1 MKRVEDEL
9 SVRGCGIH
17 IVCTDLA
24 KIDEVRRHVLDWLHQ
39 LKIDQ
44 YVESAAGQTGSN
56 PMIEFRLQPDFANQ
70 LAPECDTTQICQNLN
85 LDTHKNSCD
94 LEREILL
101 AMLVGP
107 IPFEFP
113 SFEEVESCVR
123 MRKAIVEAARK
134 TALAFATAAA
144 ERPADY
150 WIYDEDQGYLVLPG
164 KSLIEALRKA
174 TQPDVSGT
182 LYSFS
187 CSRATEHVIAL
198 ALSEEAAARNPDLYQ
213 KLQKQAE
220 TRAIKSFEFNRVF
233 CREYGT
239 WSRPLPIR
247 YFVPG
252 DRTWFCNPD
261 LYSSDAPGYEGS
273 WVFYLGDCRF
283 TNFWKRG
290 KEFTLHDKYLEIFHW
305 RHSTFR
311 DAEGELR
318 IDESIVESNVQAT
331 QQDAAKVQEIVAR
344 MERIYDPDRK
354 SETAGCTDISRQY
367 PRLVCP
373 RTSEIVLPDVA

>member
-1 MKRVEDEL
+1 MKCGEDEL

-17 IVCTDLA
+17 IVGKNTNEIEEL
-24 KIDEVRRHVLDWLHQ
+24 RHNVFDWLHQ
-39 LKIDQ
+39 LEIDHH
-44 YVESAAGQTGSN
+44 VEFALGSTASL
-56 PMIEFRLQPDFANQ
+56 PLIEFRLKSDFANE
-70 LAPECDTTQICQNLN
+70 LAPDCDTTRICQKLN
-85 LDTHKNSCD
+85 LDTRKNPRD

-101 AMLVGP
+101 AMLLGP
-107 IPFEFP
+107 IPFEYP
-113 SFEEVESCVR
+113 SFEELESSVR
-123 MRKAIVEAARK
+123 MRMGIVQAARK

-198 ALSEEAAARNPDLYQ
+198 ALGEEAAARNPGLYA

-220 TRAIKSFEFNRVF
+220 TRAIKAYEFNRVF

-239 WSRPLPIR
+239 WAQPLPIR

-290 KEFTLHDKYLEIFHW
+290 KEFTLTDKYLEIYHW

-318 IDESIVESNVQAT
+318 VDESVVESNVHAT
-331 QQDAAKVQEIVAR
+331 LQDPAKVQDIVAR
-344 MERIYDPDRK
+344 MERIYDPERK
-354 SETAGCTDISRQY
+354 SENAGTTDICRQY

-373 RTSEIVLPDVA
+373 QTSDIVLPDVA